1 MKEIKNI
8 ILCGCG
14 AIGSIYAD
22 IFSKIPDINFR
33 VLVDEERL
41 NRYSSNPILFNGNK
55 LDLRYILH
63 CDMNFKADLVIIAT
77 KMPGF
82 EGALSEIK
90 NFVSDDTVILS
101 LLNGVLSEEIAA
113 KYYGRDKVL
122 YSYFI
127 GHSSVRS
134 GNKVSH
140 DGVNTIVFGSDCED
154 DKLNVL
160 RVKNLFDKY
169 NINYEI
175 PEDIRHSLW
184 TKFMLNVSSNSTTA
198 LFRVNFGQM
207 LSNPLHMDLVIKI
220 MKEVQLIAQAEG
232 VNSPETLVDDAL
244 NCLDKMCSEGRTSML
259 QDVEAGRKTENEIFA
274 STVVELSKKHNI
286 DTPYCLIIDS
296 MFKIIDYNFTK

>member
-22 IFSKIPDINFR
+22 IFSKVPDINFR
-33 VLVDEERL
+33 VLVDEARL
-41 NRYSSNPILFNGNK
+41 KRYSLNPISFNGNK
-55 LDLRYILH
+55 LDLNYILP
-63 CDMNFKADLVIIAT
+63 DEVNFKADLVIIAT
-77 KMPGF
+77 KMAGF
-82 EGALSEIK
+82 EDALSEIK

-101 LLNGVLSEEIAA
+101 LLNGVLSEDIIA
-113 KYYGRDKVL
+113 KRYGREKVL

-127 GHSSVRS
+127 GHSSVRN

-140 DGVNTIVFGSDCED
+140 DGVNTVVFGSDCED

-169 NINYEI
+169 NVNYEI

-184 TKFMLNVSSNSTTA
+184 KKFMLNVSSNSTTA
-198 LFRVNFGQM
+198 LFRVNFGEM
-207 LSNPLHMDLVIKI
+207 MANPLHMDFSVKI

-232 VNSPETLVDDAL
+232 VNHPETLVDDAL
-244 NCLDKMCSEGRTSML
+244 MSLNKMCPEGRTSML
-259 QDVEAGRKTENEIFA
+259 QDVEAGRKTENDIFA
-274 STVVELSKKHNI
+274 STVVELGKKHNI

>member
-22 IFSKIPDINFR
+22 IFSKIPEVNFR

-55 LDLRYILH
+55 LDLNYILPD
-63 CDMNFKADLVIIAT
+63 DMNFKADLIIIAT
-77 KMPGF
+77 KMSGF
-82 EGALSEIK
+82 ESALTEIK

-101 LLNGVLSEEIAA
+101 LLNGVNSEQLIAS
-113 KYYGRDKVL
+113 KYGRQHVL

-134 GNKVSH
+134 GNSVKH
-140 DGVNTIVFGSDCED
+140 DGVNTIVFGSACSD
-154 DKLNVL
+154 DELNVEI
-160 RVKNLFDKY
+160 VKNLFDKY

-175 PEDIRHSLW
+175 PDDIIHSLW
-184 TKFMLNVSSNSTTA
+184 TKFMLNVSTNTTTA

-220 MKEVQLIAQAEG
+220 MREVQLIAEAEG
-232 VNSPETLVDDAL
+232 VNHPETLIDEAL
-244 NCLDKMCSEGRTSML
+244 IGLNKMTPEGRTSML

-274 STVVELSKKHNI
+274 STIVELGKKHNI
-286 DTPYCLIIDS
+286 HTPYCLILDA
-296 MFKIIDYNFTK
+296 MFKVIDYNSAK